1 MSEKVEML
9 QCKNKKDSNSISKS
23 FDSNE
28 KKNSK
33 CLFHSVEMK
42 CQIFLLF
49 EVCNLIFASVMMHIS
64 YSRTKV
70 CIIVYTV
77 KLSKWNIFYCN
88 VKCISLFCFLFLFVQ
103 SARRDQTHEFWY
115 RLNHRFVFKEINFYH
130 SNRGTNRIIAFD
142 SSIKFNSFLP
152 CYLKM
157 WTFVELYIYW
167 IKFWIFLIFFVFI
180 HWSQQNVK
188 QNSIKLTATKLI
200 LKFAICIQNNL
211 KTQA

>member
-28 KKNSK
+28 KENSK
-33 CLFHSVEMK
+33 WLFHSVEMK

-103 SARRDQTHEFWY
+103 SARRDQTHKFWY

-142 SSIKFNSFLP
+142 FDSSIKFNSFSP

-167 IKFWIFLIFFVFI
+167 IKFWIFLLFCFY
-180 HWSQQNVK
+180 SVK
-188 QNSIKLTATKLI
+188 LGINKTWNK
-200 LKFAICIQNNL
+200 IQLN
-211 KTQA
+211 